1 MKKIFLLVLSF
12 LATTIYA
19 QGNQVTVGTPKC
31 GSSISKAAPARYD
44 YVLEKENSW
53 ASMLYNPSQISASG
67 AIKGLAFYVDC
78 MTFNECNFDT
88 AKNQKI
94 YLKEVDFNQFNS
106 TSEPD
111 LTTFTKVYD
120 GDITWKRGLTI
131 ENSKTQVVFDTEF
144 EYSGKKSLVVYF
156 SNENNKPLGGYTGC
170 GTSPSFLWNDAGEN
184 TVVYEVFKKGEKK
197 GEGNYAKEL
206 PVTRFYF
213 DEMNTEDF
221 TPSEQKATITADTKT
236 IRANGVSS
244 SLITVQLYNEDGS
257 ALQYANQR
265 VTLSTT
271 AGVLGS
277 VMDKKDGT
285 YTAYLTS
292 STEEETA
299 VISGML
305 NGVMIRDTEEVKFT
319 KNKITD
325 SENDQIPTTD
335 DITKSNN
342 LVQGFSPNNDGINDT
357 WQIFSN
363 TDIATKYPNNSLFIF
378 NRLGYQVYDAAP
390 YKDDWNGESN
400 GKITISKD
408 AKLPIGSYYFI
419 FNTGQDKEIIKGWV
433 QINY

>member
-12 LATTIYA
+12 LATIIYA

-257 ALQYANQR
+257 VLQYANQR